1 MTGAVTIESVLP
13 LEVFELRYVL
23 AVLALYKGNKSRAAK
38 ALQIDRRS
46 FYRRLERAAELG
58 MV

>member
-13 LEVFELRYVL
+13 LEIFELRYVV
-23 AVLALYKGNKSRAAK
+23 AVLALYKGNKARAAK

-46 FYRRLERAAELG
+46 LYRRIDRAAELG